1 VQARDI
7 MTTNVVTVGPEVPI
21 LAVARMLAE
30 HRISGLPVVDNQNN
44 VVGII
49 TEGDLLRRSELG
61 TEKGPSLWQEL
72 FVSDKRYA
80 TEYLQARGTTAGAV
94 MTRHV
99 VHVAP
104 DTPIAAVVA
113 LFEKRRIKRVPVIDN
128 GRLVGIISRGNL
140 VQALACIADRIA
152 APTTDDRR
160 IRDQVLAEFRRLP
173 RAADPAGNVVV
184 LGGIVHLW
192 GLPSAAAEQV
202 ALREAAEALPGVRGV
217 EDHTIPPPDAS
228 PPR

>member
-1 VQARDI
+1 MQARDI
-7 MTTNVVTVGPEVPI
+7 MTTNVVTVGTEVPL

-30 HRISGLPVVDNQNN
+30 HRISGVPVVDIHNK

-61 TEKGPSLWQEL
+61 TERDRSLWREL
-72 FVSDKRYA
+72 FVSDQRYA
-80 TEYLQARGTTAGAV
+80 TEYVQAHGATAGAV

-104 DTPIAAVVA
+104 DTPIAAAVD
-113 LFEKRRIKRVPVIDN
+113 LFEKHRINRAPVIDN
-128 GRLVGIISRGNL
+128 GRLVGIISRSNL
-140 VQALACIADRIA
+140 VQALACIADQAA

-160 IRDQVLAEFRRLP
+160 IRDQVVAEFRRLP
-173 RAADPAGNVVV
+173 RALDPAGNVVV

-192 GLPSAAAEQV
+192 RLASAAAEQV
-202 ALREAAEALPGVRGV
+202 ALRAATEAIPGVRGV
-217 EDHTIPPPDAS
+217 EDHTIPVRDA
-228 PPR
+228 